1 MTKTLIYQMFR
12 SAVII
17 LTLLGLPT
25 AQAALTIEITEGVEG
40 ALPIAIVP
48 FASDDSN
55 PSWGNDLTTVIMADL
70 HRSGRFKVLPQTDLI
85 ARPTE
90 PGKVSFHD
98 WRLLGMDNLLIGSVK
113 TGAQGYEVRF
123 YLFDVLKSRQ
133 IKAFSLPVQAATL
146 RATAHKISDMVYEA
160 LIGEPGAF
168 LTRVAYVTVQHRAG
182 AAGIHTLWIADADG
196 HNPRDILTSPTEI
209 MSPAW
214 SPDGTKLAYARFEKD
229 HFVVY
234 VQNIAAGTRA
244 VVASALGHNGAPAWS
259 PDGNKLALTMQHKR
273 HPGDAGNFDIYILDL
288 RSKVM
293 TRVTEHWAVE
303 THPAWSPDASY
314 LVFTSDRSGR
324 PQIYRKALGG
334 GKEERLT
341 FEGVENDRASF
352 APNGK
357 MLAMIHANSGEYR
370 VAVFDLETGQLRV
383 LTDSTL
389 DESPSFAP
397 NGSMIIYATTFKNAK
412 ILAAISVDGRVKQRL
427 SQEGRVLDP
436 AWSPLLQTSQ

>member
-1 MTKTLIYQMFR
+1 MKKTLLYR
-12 SAVII
+12 AAVLI
-17 LTLLGLPT
+17 LTLMLLPAT

-48 FASDDSN
+48 FASEGAA
-55 PSWGNDLTTVIMADL
+55 PLLGGELTAVVAADL
-70 HRSGRFKVLPQTDLI
+70 HRSGRFRVLPQADLV
-85 ARPTE
+85 ARPTD
-90 PGKVSFHD
+90 PAKVNFQD
-98 WRLLGMDNLLIGSVK
+98 WRLLGMDDLLIGSVK
-113 TGAQGYEVRF
+113 AVPQGYEVSF
-123 YLFDVLKSRQ
+123 YLLDVLKARQ
-133 IKAFSLPVQAATL
+133 IKAFSLPFQAATL

-168 LTRVAYVTVQHRAG
+168 STRIAYVTVQQLKPG
-182 AAGIHTLWIADADG
+182 GAGIHTLWIADADG
-196 HNPRDILTSPTEI
+196 HNPRDILSSPTEI

-229 HFVVY
+229 HFVLY
-234 VQNIAAGTRA
+234 VQNVATSTREI
-244 VVASALGHNGAPAWS
+244 VASSLGHNGAPAWS
-259 PDGNKLALTMQHKR
+259 PDGTRLALVMQHKR
-273 HPGDAGNFDIYILDL
+273 NPGDAGNFDIYILDL
-288 RSKVM
+288 RSKVS
-293 TRVTEHWAVE
+293 TRFTEHWAVE
-303 THPAWSPDASY
+303 THPAWSRDGAY
-314 LVFTSDRSGR
+314 MVFTSDRSGR
-324 PQIYRKALGG
+324 PQIYRKALAG

-352 APNGK
+352 SPNGK

-370 VAVFDLETGQLRV
+370 VAVFDLETGQLRI

-412 ILAAISVDGRVKQRL
+412 ILAAVSVDGRVKQRL

-436 AWSPLLQTSQ
+436 SWSPLLPTSQ

>member
-1 MTKTLIYQMFR
+1 MKKTLLYR
-12 SAVII
+12 TAVLI
-17 LTLLGLPT
+17 LMLLGCPA

-48 FASDDSN
+48 FASEGSAALL
-55 PSWGNDLTTVIMADL
+55 GGDLTTVVAADL
-70 HRSGRFKVLPQTDLI
+70 HRSGRFKVLPQTDLV

-90 PGKVSFHD
+90 PAKVNFQD
-98 WRLLGMDNLLIGSVK
+98 WRLLGMDDLLIGSVK
-113 TGAQGYEVRF
+113 AVAQGYEVSF
-123 YLFDVLKSRQ
+123 YLFDVLKARQ
-133 IKAFSLPVQAATL
+133 IKAFSLPFQAATL

-168 LTRVAYVTVQHRAG
+168 STRIAYVTVQHKTG
-182 AAGIHTLWIADADG
+182 GAGIHTLWIADADG
-196 HNPRDILTSPTEI
+196 HNPRDILSSPTEI

-214 SPDGTKLAYARFEKD
+214 SPDGSRLAYARFEKD

-234 VQNIAAGTRA
+234 VQNVATSTRE
-244 VVASALGHNGAPAWS
+244 VVASSLGHNGAPAWS
-259 PDGNKLALTMQHKR
+259 PDGTRLALAMQHKR
-273 HPGDAGNFDIYILDL
+273 HGGDAGNFDIYILDL
-288 RSKVM
+288 RSKVL
-293 TRVTEHWAVE
+293 TRFTEHWAVE
-303 THPAWSPDASY
+303 THPAWSRDGAY

-324 PQIYRKALGG
+324 PQIYRKALAG

-352 APNGK
+352 SPNGK
-357 MLAMIHANSGEYR
+357 MLAMIHANGGEYR

-383 LTDSTL
+383 LTDSAL

-412 ILAAISVDGRVKQRL
+412 ILAAVSVDGRVKQRL

-436 AWSPLLQTSQ
+436 SWSPLLPTSQ